1 MSDDGGGADPKGR
14 LLDGRYR
21 LVGRVGA
28 GGTDTVWRARDE
40 VAECEVAVK
49 QPGLAGDPEDEE
61 YRRAVHRLQHEAR
74 AVARVEHPAVVR
86 IHDVVVE
93 EEDGLPWIV
102 MELIRGE
109 SLDEALG
116 RGPLPPVE
124 AARVG
129 LAVLGALRAA
139 HSVGIVHRDVKPANV
154 LLGPDRRVVL
164 TDFGLAHVHGGDLPT
179 GGGESVGGAVA
190 APDFVAPERMSGA
203 IAGPASDLWSLGAL
217 LHTAVAGRSPFGRTT
232 PEATLAA
239 ILTEDPPPLKEDAGD
254 LGSLIQGLL
263 ARDPERR
270 PDAEEVARV
279 LAEVAGESPPAE
291 PEREPETGDAE
302 EAGNA
307 EGPVP
312 PPDIPP
318 PDPKPSPGRRTLG
331 RISTALLGVLLA
343 GGVWLG
349 TSFADGTDPT
359 AGERDGWVA
368 HRAQGMDATLSLPPH
383 YTLTDTAGEADDDP
397 QAGADP
403 QQAVYGDNG
412 PISVRFTEWDK
423 APRSLMD
430 QSRVQETTGATG
442 AMAGRE
448 PTVRVFTSTTFH
460 GREALLTDL
469 TYGAPGAPT
478 QVKRLLVRAD
488 GDRMYELAV
497 TMPRGTPDEK
507 KGTALFEGARDRLE
521 IGGTEGPGDRRH
533 TTTP

>member
-1 MSDDGGGADPKGR
+1 MSDDGGGMDPKGR

-21 LVGRVGA
+21 LVERMGA

-40 VAECEVAVK
+40 VAEREVAVK

-61 YRRAVHRLQHEAR
+61 YRRAAHRLQHEAR
-74 AVARVEHPAVVR
+74 AVARVEHPAAVR

-109 SLDEALG
+109 SLHEMLG

-124 AARVG
+124 AARIG

-164 TDFGLAHVHGGDLPT
+164 TDFGLAHVHGEDFPT
-179 GGGESVGGAVA
+179 GTGESVAS
-190 APDFVAPERMSGA
+190 PDFVAPERMSGA
-203 IAGPASDLWSLGAL
+203 IAGPACDLWSLGAL
-217 LHTAVAGRSPFGRTT
+217 LHTAVDGRSPFGRTT

-254 LGSLIQGLL
+254 LGPLIQGLL
-263 ARDPERR
+263 AKDPGRR
-270 PDAEEVARV
+270 PDAEEVAWV
-279 LAEVAGESPPAE
+279 LGEVAGEPE
-291 PEREPETGDAE
+291 PEPSEPEPESSKPERNAGPESGDA
-302 EAGNA
+302 
-307 EGPVP
+307 VP
-312 PPDIPP
+312 PPDPHPAPEVLESAPP
-318 PDPKPSPGRRTLG
+318 PRHRTLG
-331 RISTALLGVLLA
+331 RISVALLGVLLA
-343 GGVWLG
+343 GGIWLG
-349 TSFADGTDPT
+349 TSFADGTHSTADGTHSTAGGTSPT
-359 AGERDGWVA
+359 AGEKGPSEWVA
-368 HRAQGMDATLSLPPH
+368 HRVRGIDADLSLPPQ
-383 YTLTDTAGEADDDP
+383 YTLTHKAGEPGDDP
-397 QAGADP
+397 QR
-403 QQAVYGDNG
+403 AVYSDNRA
-412 PISVRFTEWDK
+412 ISVRFTEWDRTS
-423 APRSLMD
+423 RSLMD
-430 QSRVQETTGATG
+430 QSRAQETEG

-469 TYGAPGAPT
+469 TYDAPGAPAH
-478 QVKRLLVRAD
+478 VMRLLVRAD

-521 IGGTEGPGDRRH
+521 IGG
-533 TTTP
+533 